1 MSLRLPGHEE
11 LPSLETPLEMLLA
24 CHGRVRKFCHVIQQL
39 VTHLPQHGLTVDA
52 RQAAGNVIR
61 YFDLAAPRHHADEEE
76 DLFPALLLA
85 AGEQVEFA
93 AMRAALLALRHEHE
107 PLGLLWQQLRPRLQ
121 AIHDGHWLELNEG
134 ELASRFAAD
143 YMAHAAR
150 EEAEVYPAAA
160 QLLST
165 DVLARIAEQ
174 MVARRRH

>member
-24 CHGRVRKFCHVIQQL
+24 CHGRVRKFCHVVQQL
-39 VTHLPQHGLTVDA
+39 VVHLPKHGLTADA

-76 DLFPALLLA
+76 DLFPALLAA
-85 AGEQVEFA
+85 AGVQAEFA
-93 AMRAALLALRHEHE
+93 QMRAALLALQQEHE

-121 AIHDGHWLELNEG
+121 AIHDGHWLELDEG
-134 ELASRFAAD
+134 GIAVCFATE
-143 YMAHAAR
+143 YIAHAAR

-160 QLLST
+160 QLLCT
-165 DVLARIAEQ
+165 EVLARIGER